1 PKRTSLAPGSTK
13 YQARPE
19 LYGAYSTVDDVKG
32 KAQKLSSE
40 AAKEFEKA
48 SAAAQAKAGRIEL
61 YSGRQNV
68 VNYPPYS
75 PSETPNG
82 DGTRPKV
89 QVSIRPPMKKE
100 EPVNPA
106 AKQKVSASE
115 AMRRRQAAN
124 LPPVPGQPGLRPE
137 DRPDAPE
144 YKKKQAMI
152 KGPVVELNQ
161 ENADPYGMS
170 ECTFTGLKDIFGAL
184 MQSED

>member
-1 PKRTSLAPGSTK
+1 
-13 YQARPE
+13 
-19 LYGAYSTVDDVKG
+19 
-32 KAQKLSSE
+32 
-40 AAKEFEKA
+40 
-48 SAAAQAKAGRIEL
+48 
-61 YSGRQNV
+61 QNV